1 MAHGLLIHKSMDH
14 SSPPRRTVLVVD
26 DDQPTL
32 ELLHEVLE
40 GAGFATTI
48 VDRGMAALTML
59 AEQRFDVLVVD
70 VTLPDMS
77 GVAVCDLAR
86 ERYQEEIVI
95 LVMTG
100 VNIEHR
106 RIGSVHLCADDFLG
120 KPFDP
125 YDLIARIE
133 RQMRRAPKG

>member
-1 MAHGLLIHKSMDH
+1 MAHGMLIHTFMDH
-14 SSPPRRTVLVVD
+14 SSPPRRTALVVD

-32 ELLHEVLE
+32 ELLQEVLE
-40 GAGFATTI
+40 GAGFATTAM
-48 VDRGMAALTML
+48 DRGIPAAAML
-59 AEQRFDVLVVD
+59 AKQRFDVLVVD
-70 VTLPDMS
+70 VTLPDTS
-77 GVAVCDLAR
+77 GMAVCDLAR
-86 ERYQEEIVI
+86 ERYQDQIVI

-125 YDLIARIE
+125 YDLIALIE
-133 RQMRRAPKG
+133 RTMGRAPEG

>member
-1 MAHGLLIHKSMDH
+1 MNH
-14 SSPPRRTVLVVD
+14 SSPPRPTALVVD

-40 GAGFATTI
+40 GAGFATTA
-48 VDRGMAALTML
+48 VAQGMAALTLL
-59 AEQRFDVLVVD
+59 AEQRCDVLVVD
-70 VTLPDMS
+70 VNLHDIS
-77 GVAVCDLAR
+77 GMAVCDLAR
-86 ERYQEEIVI
+86 ERYQGQIVI

-106 RIGSVHLCADDFLG
+106 RVGSIHLCADGFLG

-125 YDLIARIE
+125 NDLIAQIE
-133 RQMRRAPKG
+133 TKMRQALSE

>member
-1 MAHGLLIHKSMDH
+1 MAHGLLIHTSMDH
-14 SSPPRRTVLVVD
+14 SSPPRRTALVVD

-40 GAGFATTI
+40 GAGFATTA
-48 VDRGMAALTML
+48 VDRGIAALTML
-59 AEQRFDVLVVD
+59 AKQRFDVLVVD
-70 VTLPDMS
+70 VNLPDMS
-77 GVAVCDLAR
+77 GMAVCDLAR
-86 ERYQEEIVI
+86 ERYHEEMVI

-106 RIGSVHLCADDFLG
+106 RVGSIHLCADDFLG

-125 YDLIARIE
+125 WDLIALIE
-133 RQMRRAPKG
+133 RTMGQAP

>member
-1 MAHGLLIHKSMDH
+1 MDL
-14 SSPPRRTVLVVD
+14 SSPPRRTALVVD

-32 ELLHEVLE
+32 DLLLEVLE
-40 GAGFATTI
+40 DAGFAATT

-70 VTLPDMS
+70 VNLPDMS
-77 GVAVCDLAR
+77 GMAVCDLAR
-86 ERYQEEIVI
+86 ERYQGQIVI

-106 RIGSVHLCADDFLG
+106 RAGSIHLCADDFLG

-125 YDLIARIE
+125 YELIALIE
-133 RQMRRAPKG
+133 RTLGQAPEG